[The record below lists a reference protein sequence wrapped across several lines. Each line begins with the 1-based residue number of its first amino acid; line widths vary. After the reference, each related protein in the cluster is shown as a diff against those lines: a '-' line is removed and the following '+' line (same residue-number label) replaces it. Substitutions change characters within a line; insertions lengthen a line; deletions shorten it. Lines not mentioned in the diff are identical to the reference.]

1 MEQDQVAVEE
11 PQTKDELLAEMKVA
25 TDAGDWRAVSKISS
39 KIAKL
44 VTSEEKAE
52 KDAKLEKLV
61 GVTADIKGRI
71 DKVVGKLVADLP
83 EDILEVMDGVWY
95 SQDFESTETA
105 CKVSKGAV
113 RKSGGGG
120 GGKNFA
126 VSTTELLK
134 QHGSELMGE
143 TGKTYQEAYDEDTG
157 GNSRYKV
164 RVNLLKLAG
173 IS

>member
-1 MEQDQVAVEE
+1 MEESQVVVEE

-44 VTSEEKAE
+44 VATEEKAE
-52 KDAKLEKLV
+52 KDLKLEKLV
-61 GVTADIKGRI
+61 GVTADIKGKI
-71 DKVVGKLVADLP
+71 AKVVTKFVADLP
-83 EDILEVMDGVWY
+83 QEILEIMDGVWY

-105 CKVSKGAV
+105 CKVTKGAV

-126 VSTTELLK
+126 ITTAELLK
-134 QHGSELMGE
+134 QHGTDLM
-143 TGKTYQEAYDEDTG
+143 KDSNKSYQEAYDEDTG
-157 GNSRYKV
+157 GNSRYKI
-164 RVNLLKLAG
+164 RVKLLKLAG